1 MEPVRDAVVALGG
14 NAIARFGDDG
24 TVEARL
30 RRATEAMRA
39 VADLIE
45 DGVRVVLTHG
55 NGPVIGEIV
64 SCAEAADGNVP
75 TMPLFIAGADSEG
88 GIGLMLQQALG
99 NELAVRGLRATVA
112 TVVTQVVVDHG
123 DMAFDNPTKPIGSY
137 RDAAEARR
145 LASELGWTMREEPG
159 RGWRRCVASPSPKR
173 IVELEAVTAL
183 RDAGIIPI
191 AAGGGGVPVVE
202 RPDGTLAGVDAVIDK
217 DWTGALLARDL
228 GADSLVILMEQDA
241 LYEDFGTPQA
251 RPVPRLSAREA
262 RDLVAGLPAGSV
274 GPKVAAASWFARHGG
289 QAVMCR
295 AEDLKDALHGRSG
308 TWIEP
313 DVEGGPDAP

>member
-1 MEPVRDAVVALGG
+1 MRPVRDAVVALGG

-24 TVEARL
+24 TVEAQL

-45 DGVRVVLTHG
+45 NGVRVVLTHG
-55 NGPVIGEIV
+55 NGPVIGATV
-64 SCAEAADGNVP
+64 SGAEAADGYVP

-99 NELAVRGLRATVA
+99 NELAARGLRTTVA
-112 TVVTQVVVDHG
+112 TVVTQVVVDPG
-123 DMAFDNPTKPIGSY
+123 DMAFDNPTKPIGGY

-145 LASELGWTMREEPG
+145 LASESGWVMREEPG

-183 RDAGIIPI
+183 RDAGIVPI

-228 GADSLVILMEQDA
+228 GADSLVTLMEQDA
-241 LYEDFGTPQA
+241 LYEDFGSPRA
-251 RPVPRLSAREA
+251 RPIPRLTAAEA
-262 RDLVAGLPAGSV
+262 EGLVPTLPAGSV

-289 QAVMCR
+289 RSIICR
-295 AEDLKDALHGRSG
+295 AEDLTAALHGRSG
-308 TWIEP
+308 TWIEADDDEDP
-313 DVEGGPDAP
+313 HAP